1 MAIYLYFRLLIRTF
15 KLTDVDNNALFL
27 NIEEQKG
34 TKTLVIRHL
43 RYSKNIT
50 RGPYFLYTL
59 DKIFLIN
66 Y

>member
-27 NIEEQKG
+27 NIEGQKG
-34 TKTLVIRHL
+34 T
-43 RYSKNIT
+43 KNIT